1 MQKFAKYHKVE
12 WMVFSVW
19 FLLWFG
25 LGTQMNETFN
35 ISNYYLPNFNF
46 LRANLIFYIFA
57 ILLGYFLYY
66 REKTEYLIFSLY
78 PILGFFG
85 FILNSKESIY
95 FGLHNSISLLALA
108 LFINFISSKN
118 INKKLIFYL
127 LHYSTI
133 FILSIFFILFIAP
146 DFVKKIL
153 NFSLGARGENIT
165 DIVFSKNITFHI
177 PQNSNGASRIIF
189 LLTML
194 LSCLY
199 NSLLKNKFTFIN
211 ISILMGT
218 LIFASINIFYQSK
231 LNILGFII
239 CCCYIFLS
247 NNNYKNKFKI
257 LSLVL
262 LITLPFIINYTYQKY
277 YNEKY
282 NFVLDNRLFSK
293 SEGFFTF
300 YNYQKNDS
308 NSTDS
313 DSTNV
318 EKVYDKSIYYKE
330 PFNMTDRNL
339 NELCISHNTA
349 MDRFFG
355 GRICGWEIL
364 TKIYYNN
371 FKLFGYGFYEDR
383 KILKEYEKISSNSY
397 LFALYNSGI
406 LSFLI
411 LIIFYSNIF
420 VKIIKSIL
428 ISKKVKNNFPATTE
442 FYTILTIYL
451 MIRSLFEDTLA
462 YLSIDLLLIV
472 TCISFLNY
480 FFDISNNLSKRVL

>member
-1 MQKFAKYHKVE
+1 MQKFAKYQKVE
-12 WMVFSVW
+12 WVVFSVW

-25 LGTQMNETFN
+25 LGTHMNETFN
-35 ISNYYLPNFNF
+35 ISSYYLPNFNF

-95 FGLHNSISLLALA
+95 FGLHNSISLLAIA
-108 LFINFISSKN
+108 LFINIISSKN

-177 PQNSNGASRIIF
+177 PQNSNGASRVVF
-189 LLTML
+189 LLTILMG
-194 LSCLY
+194 CFY
-199 NSLLKNKFTFIN
+199 NFLLKNKFNFNNIFILTVVL
-211 ISILMGT
+211 IL
-218 LIFASINIFYQSK
+218 ASINIFYQSK
-231 LNILGFII
+231 LNILAFII

-247 NNNYKNKFKI
+247 NNNYKNKLKI
-257 LSLVL
+257 ISLVVL
-262 LITLPFIINYTYQKY
+262 VTLPFIINYAYQKY
-277 YNEKY
+277 YNKNY
-282 NFVLDNRLFSK
+282 NFIQGNRVFSNT
-293 SEGFFTF
+293 EGLSTF
-300 YNYQKNDS
+300 NNYQQKD
-308 NSTDS
+308 T
-313 DSTNV
+313 
-318 EKVYDKSIYYKE
+318 Y
-330 PFNMTDRNL
+330 RNL
-339 NELCISHNTA
+339 NELCLSRNTA
-349 MDRFFG
+349 IDRFFG

-364 TKIYYNN
+364 TKIYYDN
-371 FKLFGYGFYEDR
+371 FKLFGYGFFEDR
-383 KILKEYEKISSNSY
+383 KILKEFEKISSNSY

-411 LIIFYSNIF
+411 LIIFYGNIF
-420 VKIIKSIL
+420 IKIIKSIL
-428 ISKKVKNNFPATTE
+428 ISRKVKNNFSTTTE

-451 MIRSLFEDTLA
+451 IVRSFFEDTLA
-462 YLSIDLLLIV
+462 FISIDLLLMV

-480 FFDISNNLSKRVL
+480 FFEISNNLSKRIL

>member
-1 MQKFAKYHKVE
+1 MQKFAKFHKVE

-19 FLLWFG
+19 FLLWLG
-25 LGTQMNETFN
+25 LGTHMNETFN
-35 ISNYYLPNFNF
+35 ITNYYLPNFNF

-118 INKKLIFYL
+118 INKKLIFYF

-153 NFSLGARGENIT
+153 YFSFGARGENTI
-165 DIVFSKNITFHI
+165 DIIFDKNINFHI
-177 PQNSNGASRIIF
+177 PQNSNGASRIILF
-189 LLTML
+189 LTML
-194 LSCLY
+194 LSCFF
-199 NSLLKNKFTFIN
+199 NFLLKNKFNFIN
-211 ISILMGT
+211 IFLLIVT
-218 LIFASINIFYQSK
+218 LILASINIFYQSK
-231 LNILGFII
+231 LNILAFII

-247 NNNYKNKFKI
+247 NNNYKNKLKI

-262 LITLPFIINYTYQKY
+262 LITLPFIINFAYEKY
-277 YNEKY
+277 YNKNYSFIE
-282 NFVLDNRLFSK
+282 NNRLFSNN
-293 SEGFFTF
+293 EGFFIFENTEQF
-300 YNYQKNDS
+300 FIFNKDQKKIYDYKDRFNI
-308 NSTDS
+308 S
-313 DSTNV
+313 DKNI
-318 EKVYDKSIYYKE
+318 D
-330 PFNMTDRNL
+330 
-339 NELCISHNTA
+339 ELCFSHNTA

-364 TKIYYNN
+364 TKLYFNN
-371 FKLFGYGFYEDR
+371 FELFGYGFFEDR
-383 KILKEYEKISSNSY
+383 IILKKFEKISSNSY
-397 LFALYNSGI
+397 LFALFNSGI

-411 LIIFYSNIF
+411 LIIFYSYIF
-420 VKIIKSIL
+420 IKIIKSIL
-428 ISKKVKNNFPATTE
+428 ISRKIKSNFPATTE

-451 MIRSLFEDTLA
+451 IVRSFFEDTLA
-462 YLSIDLLLIV
+462 FLSIDLLLMV

-480 FFDISNNLSKRVL
+480 FFDISNNLSKRIL

>member
-25 LGTQMNETFN
+25 LGTHMNETFN
-35 ISNYYLPNFNF
+35 ISSYYLPNFNF

-66 REKTEYLIFSLY
+66 REKTKYLIFSLY

-108 LFINFISSKN
+108 LFVNFISFKN
-118 INKKLIFYL
+118 INKKLIFYF

-146 DFVKKIL
+146 DFIKKII

-165 DIVFSKNITFHI
+165 DIVFSKSITFHI
-177 PQNSNGASRIIF
+177 PQNSNGASRVVF
-189 LLTML
+189 LLTILM
-194 LSCLY
+194 CCFY
-199 NSLLKNKFTFIN
+199 NLLLKNKFNFNNIFILTGVL
-211 ISILMGT
+211 IL
-218 LIFASINIFYQSK
+218 ASINIFYQSK
-231 LNILGFII
+231 LNILAFII

-247 NNNYKNKFKI
+247 NNNYKNKLKI
-257 LSLVL
+257 ISLVL
-262 LITLPFIINYTYQKY
+262 LVTLPFLINYAYQKY
-277 YNEKY
+277 YNKNY
-282 NFVLDNRLFSK
+282 NFIQGNRVFSNT
-293 SEGFFTF
+293 EGFSTF
-300 YNYQKNDS
+300 YNNQKKD
-308 NSTDS
+308 T
-313 DSTNV
+313 
-318 EKVYDKSIYYKE
+318 YK
-330 PFNMTDRNL
+330 NL
-339 NELCISHNTA
+339 DELCLSHNTA
-349 MDRFFG
+349 IDRFLG

-371 FKLFGYGFYEDR
+371 FKLFGYGFFEDR
-383 KILKEYEKISSNSY
+383 KILKEFEKISSNSY
-397 LFALYNSGI
+397 LFALFNSGI

-411 LIIFYSNIF
+411 LIIFYSYIF
-420 VKIIKSIL
+420 IKIIKSIL
-428 ISKKVKNNFPATTE
+428 ISRKIKSNFPPITE

-451 MIRSLFEDTLA
+451 IVRSFFEDTLA
-462 YLSIDLLLIV
+462 FLSIDLLLMV

-480 FFDISNNLSKRVL
+480 FFDISNNLSKRIL

>member
-12 WMVFSVW
+12 WMVFSLW

-25 LGTQMNETFN
+25 LGTHMNETFN
-35 ISNYYLPNFNF
+35 ISSYYLPNFNF

-95 FGLHNSISLLALA
+95 FGLHNTISLLAIV

-118 INKKLIFYL
+118 VNKKLIFYF
-127 LHYSTI
+127 LHYSSI

-153 NFSLGARGENIT
+153 NFSLGARGENAI
-165 DIVFSKNITFHI
+165 DIIFNKNVNFHI
-177 PQNSNGASRIIF
+177 PQNSNGASRIILF
-189 LLTML
+189 LTML
-194 LSCLY
+194 LSCFY
-199 NSLLKNKFTFIN
+199 NFLLKNKFNFIN
-211 ISILMGT
+211 TFLLIVILI
-218 LIFASINIFYQSK
+218 LASINIFYQSK
-231 LNILGFII
+231 LNILAFII
-239 CCCYIFLS
+239 CCFYIFLS
-247 NNNYKNKFKI
+247 NNNYKNKLKI

-262 LITLPFIINYTYQKY
+262 LVTLPFIIHLAYEKY
-277 YNEKY
+277 YNKNY
-282 NFVLDNRLFSK
+282 NFIQSNRLFSND
-293 SEGFFTF
+293 EGFFIF
-300 YNYQKNDS
+300 RNNEQFFIFNNDQKKKYDYKDRFNI
-308 NSTDS
+308 TD
-313 DSTNV
+313 
-318 EKVYDKSIYYKE
+318 KK
-330 PFNMTDRNL
+330 L
-339 NELCISHNTA
+339 NELCFSHNTA

-364 TKIYYNN
+364 TKLYFSN
-371 FKLFGYGFYEDR
+371 FELFGYGFFEDR
-383 KILKEYEKISSNSY
+383 IILRKFEKISSNSY
-397 LFALYNSGI
+397 LFALFNSGI

-411 LIIFYSNIF
+411 LIIFYSCIF
-420 VKIIKSIL
+420 IKIIKSIL
-428 ISKKVKNNFPATTE
+428 ISRKVKSNFPATTE

-451 MIRSLFEDTLA
+451 IVRSFFEDTLA
-462 YLSIDLLLIV
+462 FLSIDLLLMV

-480 FFDISNNLSKRVL
+480 FFDISNNLSKRIL

>member
-1 MQKFAKYHKVE
+1 MQKFAKYQKVE

-25 LGTQMNETFN
+25 LGTHMNETFN
-35 ISNYYLPNFNF
+35 ISSYYLPNFNF

-85 FILNSKESIY
+85 FILNSKDSIY

-108 LFINFISSKN
+108 LFINLISSKS
-118 INKKLIFYL
+118 INKKLIFYF

-133 FILSIFFILFIAP
+133 LILSIFFILFIAP

-153 NFSLGARGENIT
+153 NFSLGARGENVT
-165 DIVFSKNITFHI
+165 DIIFGKNITFHI
-177 PQNSNGASRIIF
+177 PQNSNGASRVVF
-189 LLTML
+189 LLTILM
-194 LSCLY
+194 SCFY
-199 NSLLKNKFTFIN
+199 NFLLKNKFNLIN
-211 ISILMGT
+211 IFILIGA
-218 LIFASINIFYQSK
+218 LILASINVFYQSK
-231 LNILGFII
+231 LNILAFII

-247 NNNYKNKFKI
+247 NNNYKNKLKI
-257 LSLVL
+257 ISLVVL
-262 LITLPFIINYTYQKY
+262 VTLPFIINYAYQKY
-277 YNEKY
+277 YNKNY
-282 NFVLDNRLFSK
+282 NFIQGNRVFSNT
-293 SEGFFTF
+293 EGLSTF
-300 YNYQKNDS
+300 NNYQQKD
-308 NSTDS
+308 T
-313 DSTNV
+313 
-318 EKVYDKSIYYKE
+318 Y
-330 PFNMTDRNL
+330 RNL
-339 NELCISHNTA
+339 NELCLSHNTA
-349 MDRFFG
+349 IDRFFG

-371 FKLFGYGFYEDR
+371 FKLFGYGFFEDR
-383 KILKEYEKISSNSY
+383 KILKEFEKISSNSY
-397 LFALYNSGI
+397 LFVLFNSGI

-420 VKIIKSIL
+420 IKIIKSIL
-428 ISKKVKNNFPATTE
+428 ISRKIKSNFTATTE

-451 MIRSLFEDTLA
+451 IVRSFFEDTLA
-462 YLSIDLLLIV
+462 FISIDLLLMV

-480 FFDISNNLSKRVL
+480 FFDISNNLSKRIL

>member
-1 MQKFAKYHKVE
+1 MLKFAKYHKVE
-12 WMVFSVW
+12 WMVFSIW

-118 INKKLIFYL
+118 INKKLTFYL

-153 NFSLGARGENIT
+153 NFSFGARGENTINIIF
-165 DIVFSKNITFHI
+165 DKNVNFHI
-177 PQNSNGASRIIF
+177 PQNSNGASRIILF
-189 LLTML
+189 LSML
-194 LSCLY
+194 LSCFY
-199 NSLLKNKFTFIN
+199 NFLLKNKFNFIN
-211 ISILMGT
+211 IFLLIVT
-218 LIFASINIFYQSK
+218 LILASINIFYQSK
-231 LNILGFII
+231 LNILAFII

-247 NNNYKNKFKI
+247 NNNYKNKLKI

-262 LITLPFIINYTYQKY
+262 LITLPFIINYAYQK
-277 YNEKY
+277 NSNKNY
-282 NFVLDNRLFSK
+282 NFIQGNRVFSNT
-293 SEGFFTF
+293 EGFSTF
-300 YNYQKNDS
+300 NNYQKEDGYKNL
-308 NSTDS
+308 
-313 DSTNV
+313 
-318 EKVYDKSIYYKE
+318 DK
-330 PFNMTDRNL
+330 
-339 NELCISHNTA
+339 LCLSHNTA
-349 MDRFFG
+349 IDRFFG
-355 GRICGWEIL
+355 GRICGWELL

-371 FKLFGYGFYEDR
+371 FKLFGYGFFEDR
-383 KILKEYEKISSNSY
+383 QILKEFEKISSNSY
-397 LFALYNSGI
+397 LFALFNSGI

-420 VKIIKSIL
+420 IKIIKSIL
-428 ISKKVKNNFPATTE
+428 ISKKIKNNFPATTE

-451 MIRSLFEDTLA
+451 IVRSFFEDTLA
-462 YLSIDLLLIV
+462 FLSIDLLLII

-480 FFDISNNLSKRVL
+480 FFDISNNLSKRIL

>member
-1 MQKFAKYHKVE
+1 MEKFAKYHKVE

-25 LGTQMNETFN
+25 LGTHMYETFN
-35 ISNYYLPNFNF
+35 ISSYYLPNFNF

-95 FGLHNSISLLALA
+95 FGLHNSISLLAIA

-133 FILSIFFILFIAP
+133 FILSIFFILFIGP

-153 NFSLGARGENIT
+153 SFSLGARGENAI
-165 DIVFSKNITFHI
+165 DIIFSKNITFHI
-177 PQNSNGASRIIF
+177 PQNSNGASRIVF
-189 LLTML
+189 LLTIL
-194 LSCLY
+194 LCCFY
-199 NSLLKNKFTFIN
+199 NFLLKNKFTLVN
-211 ISILMGT
+211 IFLLIGT
-218 LIFASINIFYQSK
+218 LILASINIFYQSK
-231 LNILGFII
+231 LNILAFII
-239 CCCYIFLS
+239 CCFYIFLI
-247 NNNYKNKFKI
+247 NNNYKNKLKI

-262 LITLPFIINYTYQKY
+262 LVTLPFIINYTYQKY
-277 YNEKY
+277 YNKNY
-282 NFVLDNRLFSK
+282 DFLQNNRLFNNN
-293 SEGFFTF
+293 EGFFTF
-300 YNYQKNDS
+300 KNYQEKDPNS
-308 NSTDS
+308 N
-313 DSTNV
+313 NV
-318 EKVYDKSIYYKE
+318 KKIYDKSINYKE
-330 PFNMTDRNL
+330 VL
-339 NELCISHNTA
+339 NKPDTNIGELCFSHNTA

-364 TKIYYNN
+364 TKVYYDN
-371 FKLFGYGFYEDR
+371 FKLFGYGFFEDR
-383 KILKEYEKISSNSY
+383 KTLKELEKISSNSY
-397 LFALYNSGI
+397 LFALFNSGI
-406 LSFLI
+406 LSFFT

-420 VKIIKSIL
+420 IKIIKSIL
-428 ISKKVKNNFPATTE
+428 ISRKIKSNFPATTE

-451 MIRSLFEDTLA
+451 IVRSFFEDTLA
-462 YLSIDLLLIV
+462 FLSVDLLLMV

-480 FFDISNNLSKRVL
+480 FFDISNNLSKRIL

>member
-1 MQKFAKYHKVE
+1 MLKFAKYHKVE
-12 WMVFSVW
+12 WIVFSVW

-25 LGTQMNETFN
+25 LGTHMNETFN
-35 ISNYYLPNFNF
+35 INSYYLPNFNF
-46 LRANLIFYIFA
+46 LRANLIFYIFV

-153 NFSLGARGENIT
+153 NFYLGARGENTI
-165 DIVFSKNITFHI
+165 DIIFDKNVNFHI
-177 PQNSNGASRIIF
+177 PQNSNGASRIILF
-189 LLTML
+189 LTML
-194 LSCLY
+194 LSCFY
-199 NSLLKNKFTFIN
+199 NFLLKNKFNFIN
-211 ISILMGT
+211 IFLLIIILI
-218 LIFASINIFYQSK
+218 LASINIFYQSK
-231 LNILGFII
+231 LNILAFII

-247 NNNYKNKFKI
+247 NNNYKDKLKI

-262 LITLPFIINYTYQKY
+262 LITLPFIINFAYEKY
-277 YNEKY
+277 YNKNY
-282 NFVLDNRLFSK
+282 NFIQNNRLFSNN
-293 SEGFFTF
+293 EGFFIFKNTDQF
-300 YNYQKNDS
+300 FISNKDQKEKYDYKDQFNI
-308 NSTDS
+308 S
-313 DSTNV
+313 DKNI
-318 EKVYDKSIYYKE
+318 D
-330 PFNMTDRNL
+330 
-339 NELCISHNTA
+339 ELCFSHNTA

-364 TKIYYNN
+364 TKLYFNN
-371 FKLFGYGFYEDR
+371 FELFGHGFFEDR
-383 KILKEYEKISSNSY
+383 IILKKFEKISSNSY
-397 LFALYNSGI
+397 LFALFNSGI

-411 LIIFYSNIF
+411 LIIFYSIIF
-420 VKIIKSIL
+420 IKIIKSIL
-428 ISKKVKNNFPATTE
+428 ISRKVKSNFPATTE

-451 MIRSLFEDTLA
+451 IVRSFFEDTLA
-462 YLSIDLLLIV
+462 FLSVDLLLIV

-480 FFDISNNLSKRVL
+480 FFDISNNLSKRIL

>member
-1 MQKFAKYHKVE
+1 MLKFTKYHRDE
-12 WMVFSVW
+12 WMIFSVW
-19 FLLWFG
+19 ILLWFG
-25 LGTQMNETFN
+25 LGTHMNETFN
-35 ISNYYLPNFNF
+35 ISSYYLPNFNF

-85 FILNSKESIY
+85 FILNSKDSIY

-118 INKKLIFYL
+118 INKKLIFYF

-133 FILSIFFILFIAP
+133 FILSVFFILFIAP

-153 NFSLGARGENIT
+153 NYSLGARGENTI
-165 DIVFSKNITFHI
+165 DIIFDKNVNFHI

-189 LLTML
+189 FLTML
-194 LSCLY
+194 FSCFY
-199 NSLLKNKFTFIN
+199 NFLLKNKFNFIN
-211 ISILMGT
+211 IFLLIVT
-218 LIFASINIFYQSK
+218 LILASINIFYQSK
-231 LNILGFII
+231 LNILAFII
-239 CCCYIFLS
+239 CCFYIFLS
-247 NNNYKNKFKI
+247 NNNYKNKLKI

-262 LITLPFIINYTYQKY
+262 LITLPFIINFAYEKY
-277 YNEKY
+277 YNKNY
-282 NFVLDNRLFSK
+282 NFIQSNRLFSNN
-293 SEGFFTF
+293 EGFFIFKNTKQF
-300 YNYQKNDS
+300 FIFNKDQNKNYDYKDRFNISDKNID
-308 NSTDS
+308 
-313 DSTNV
+313 
-318 EKVYDKSIYYKE
+318 
-330 PFNMTDRNL
+330 
-339 NELCISHNTA
+339 ELCFSHNTA

-364 TKIYYNN
+364 TKLYFNN
-371 FKLFGYGFYEDR
+371 FELFGYGFFEDR
-383 KILKEYEKISSNSY
+383 IILKKFEKISSNSY
-397 LFALYNSGI
+397 LFALFNSGI

-420 VKIIKSIL
+420 IKIIKSIL
-428 ISKKVKNNFPATTE
+428 ISRKVKSNFPATTE

-451 MIRSLFEDTLA
+451 IVRSFFEDTLA
-462 YLSIDLLLIV
+462 FLSIDLLLIV

-480 FFDISNNLSKRVL
+480 FFDISNNLSKREL

>member
-25 LGTQMNETFN
+25 LGTHMNETFN
-35 ISNYYLPNFNF
+35 ISSYYLPNFNF

-66 REKTEYLIFSLY
+66 REKTEYIIFSLY

-95 FGLHNSISLLALA
+95 FGLHNSISLLAIA

-153 NFSLGARGENIT
+153 NFSLGARGENTI
-165 DIVFSKNITFHI
+165 DIIFDKNINFHI
-177 PQNSNGASRIIF
+177 PQNSNGASRIILF
-189 LLTML
+189 LTML
-194 LSCLY
+194 LSCFY
-199 NSLLKNKFTFIN
+199 NFLLKNKFNFIN
-211 ISILMGT
+211 IFLLIVT
-218 LIFASINIFYQSK
+218 LILASINIFYQSK
-231 LNILGFII
+231 LNILAFII

-247 NNNYKNKFKI
+247 NNNYKNKLKI

-262 LITLPFIINYTYQKY
+262 LITLPFIINFAYEKY
-277 YNEKY
+277 YNKNY
-282 NFVLDNRLFSK
+282 NFIQNNRLFSNN
-293 SEGFFTF
+293 EGFFIFKNTKEVF
-300 YNYQKNDS
+300 IFNKDQKKNYDYKDRSNISDKNID
-308 NSTDS
+308 
-313 DSTNV
+313 
-318 EKVYDKSIYYKE
+318 
-330 PFNMTDRNL
+330 
-339 NELCISHNTA
+339 ELCFSHNTA

-364 TKIYYNN
+364 TKLYFNN
-371 FKLFGYGFYEDR
+371 FELFGYGFFEDR
-383 KILKEYEKISSNSY
+383 IILKKFEKISSNSY
-397 LFALYNSGI
+397 LFALFNSGI

-411 LIIFYSNIF
+411 LIIFYSIIF
-420 VKIIKSIL
+420 IKIIKSIL
-428 ISKKVKNNFPATTE
+428 ISRKIKSNFPATTE

-451 MIRSLFEDTLA
+451 ITRSFFEDTLA
-462 YLSIDLLLIV
+462 FLSIDLLLMV

-480 FFDISNNLSKRVL
+480 FFDISNNLSKRIL

>member
-1 MQKFAKYHKVE
+1 MQKFAKYHKIE
-12 WMVFSVW
+12 WIVFSIW

-25 LGTQMNETFN
+25 LGTHMNETFN
-35 ISNYYLPNFNF
+35 INSYYLPNFNF

-66 REKTEYLIFSLY
+66 REKTEYLVFSLY

-146 DFVKKIL
+146 DFLKKIL
-153 NFSLGARGENIT
+153 NFSLGARGENTI
-165 DIVFSKNITFHI
+165 DIIFDKNVNFHI
-177 PQNSNGASRIIF
+177 PQNSNGASRIILF
-189 LLTML
+189 LTML
-194 LSCLY
+194 LSCFY
-199 NSLLKNKFTFIN
+199 NFLLKNKFNFIN
-211 ISILMGT
+211 IFLLIVT
-218 LIFASINIFYQSK
+218 LILASINIFYQSK
-231 LNILGFII
+231 LNILAFII

-247 NNNYKNKFKI
+247 NNNYKNKLKI

-262 LITLPFIINYTYQKY
+262 LITLPFIINFAYEKY
-277 YNEKY
+277 YNKNY
-282 NFVLDNRLFSK
+282 SFVQNNRLFSNN
-293 SEGFFTF
+293 EGFFIFENTKQF
-300 YNYQKNDS
+300 FIFNEDQKKIYDYKDQFNI
-308 NSTDS
+308 S
-313 DSTNV
+313 DKNI
-318 EKVYDKSIYYKE
+318 D
-330 PFNMTDRNL
+330 
-339 NELCISHNTA
+339 ELCFSHNTA

-364 TKIYYNN
+364 TKLYFNN
-371 FKLFGYGFYEDR
+371 FELFGYGFFEDR
-383 KILKEYEKISSNSY
+383 IILKKFEKISSNSY
-397 LFALYNSGI
+397 LFALFNSGI

-420 VKIIKSIL
+420 IKIIKSIL
-428 ISKKVKNNFPATTE
+428 ISRKVKSNFPATTE

-451 MIRSLFEDTLA
+451 IVRSFFEDTLA
-462 YLSIDLLLIV
+462 FLSIDLLLIV

-480 FFDISNNLSKRVL
+480 FFDISNNLSKRIL

>member
-1 MQKFAKYHKVE
+1 MHKFAKYHKVE
-12 WMVFSVW
+12 WIVFSVW

-25 LGTQMNETFN
+25 LGTHMYETFN
-35 ISNYYLPNFNF
+35 ISSYYLPNFNF

-57 ILLGYFLYY
+57 ILLGFFLYY
-66 REKTEYLIFSLY
+66 REKTKYLIFSLY

-153 NFSLGARGENIT
+153 NFSLGARGENTI
-165 DIVFSKNITFHI
+165 DIIFDKNVNFHI
-177 PQNSNGASRIIF
+177 PQNSNGASRIILF
-189 LLTML
+189 LTML
-194 LSCLY
+194 LSCFY
-199 NSLLKNKFTFIN
+199 NFLLKNKFNFIN
-211 ISILMGT
+211 IFLLILI
-218 LIFASINIFYQSK
+218 LILASINIFYQSK
-231 LNILGFII
+231 LNILAFII

-247 NNNYKNKFKI
+247 NNNYKNKLKI

-262 LITLPFIINYTYQKY
+262 LITLPFIINFAYEKY
-277 YNEKY
+277 YNKNY
-282 NFVLDNRLFSK
+282 NFIQNNRLFSNN
-293 SEGFFTF
+293 EGFFIFKNTGQF
-300 YNYQKNDS
+300 LIFNKDEKKNYDYKDRFNISDKNID
-308 NSTDS
+308 
-313 DSTNV
+313 
-318 EKVYDKSIYYKE
+318 
-330 PFNMTDRNL
+330 
-339 NELCISHNTA
+339 ELCFSHNTA

-364 TKIYYNN
+364 TKLYFND
-371 FKLFGYGFYEDR
+371 FKLFGYGFFEDR
-383 KILKEYEKISSNSY
+383 IILKKFEKISSNSY
-397 LFALYNSGI
+397 LFALFNSGI
-406 LSFLI
+406 LSFFI
-411 LIIFYSNIF
+411 LIIFYSIIF
-420 VKIIKSIL
+420 IKIIKSIL
-428 ISKKVKNNFPATTE
+428 ISRKIKSNFPATTE

-451 MIRSLFEDTLA
+451 IVRSFFEDTLA
-462 YLSIDLLLIV
+462 FLSIDLLLMV

-480 FFDISNNLSKRVL
+480 FFDISNNLSKRTL

>member
-25 LGTQMNETFN
+25 LGTHMNETFN
-35 ISNYYLPNFNF
+35 INSYYLPNFNF
-46 LRANLIFYIFA
+46 LRANLIFYIFV
-57 ILLGYFLYY
+57 ILSGYFLYY

-95 FGLHNSISLLALA
+95 FGLHNSISLLAIA

-153 NFSLGARGENIT
+153 NYSLGARGENTI
-165 DIVFSKNITFHI
+165 DIIFDKNVNFHI
-177 PQNSNGASRIIF
+177 PQNSNGASRIILF
-189 LLTML
+189 LTML
-194 LSCLY
+194 LSCFY
-199 NSLLKNKFTFIN
+199 NFLLKNKFNFIN
-211 ISILMGT
+211 IFLLIVT
-218 LIFASINIFYQSK
+218 LILASINIFYQSK
-231 LNILGFII
+231 LNILAFII
-239 CCCYIFLS
+239 CCFYIFLS
-247 NNNYKNKFKI
+247 NNNYKNKLKI

-262 LITLPFIINYTYQKY
+262 LITLPFIINFAYEKY
-277 YNEKY
+277 YNKNY
-282 NFVLDNRLFSK
+282 NFIQSNRLFSDN
-293 SEGFFTF
+293 EGFFIFKNTKQF
-300 YNYQKNDS
+300 FIFNKDQNKNYDYKDRFNISDKNID
-308 NSTDS
+308 
-313 DSTNV
+313 
-318 EKVYDKSIYYKE
+318 
-330 PFNMTDRNL
+330 
-339 NELCISHNTA
+339 ELCFSHNTA

-364 TKIYYNN
+364 TKLYFND
-371 FKLFGYGFYEDR
+371 FKLFGYGFFEDR
-383 KILKEYEKISSNSY
+383 IILKKFEKISSNSY
-397 LFALYNSGI
+397 LFALFNSGI

-420 VKIIKSIL
+420 IKIIKSIL
-428 ISKKVKNNFPATTE
+428 ISRKVKSNFPATTE

-451 MIRSLFEDTLA
+451 IVRSFFEDTLA
-462 YLSIDLLLIV
+462 FLSIDLLLMV

-480 FFDISNNLSKRVL
+480 FFDISNNLSKRIL

>member
-1 MQKFAKYHKVE
+1 
-12 WMVFSVW
+12 
-19 FLLWFG
+19 
-25 LGTQMNETFN
+25 MNETFN
-35 ISNYYLPNFNF
+35 ISSYYLPNFNF

-95 FGLHNSISLLALA
+95 FGLHNSISLLTLA

-177 PQNSNGASRIIF
+177 PQNSNGASRVVF
-189 LLTML
+189 LLTVLM
-194 LSCLY
+194 SCFY
-199 NSLLKNKFTFIN
+199 NFLLKNKFNFNNIFILTVVL
-211 ISILMGT
+211 IL
-218 LIFASINIFYQSK
+218 ASINIFYQSK
-231 LNILGFII
+231 LNILAFII

-247 NNNYKNKFKI
+247 NNNYKNKLKI
-257 LSLVL
+257 ISLVL
-262 LITLPFIINYTYQKY
+262 LVTLPFIINYAYQKY
-277 YNEKY
+277 YNKNY
-282 NFVLDNRLFSK
+282 NFIQDNRVFSNT
-293 SEGFFTF
+293 EGFLVFSNTKQFSTF
-300 YNYQKNDS
+300 SNNQKKD
-308 NSTDS
+308 T
-313 DSTNV
+313 
-318 EKVYDKSIYYKE
+318 YK
-330 PFNMTDRNL
+330 
-339 NELCISHNTA
+339 LCLSHNTTI
-349 MDRFFG
+349 DHFFG

-371 FKLFGYGFYEDR
+371 FKLFGYGFFEDR
-383 KILKEYEKISSNSY
+383 KILKEFEKISSNSY
-397 LFALYNSGI
+397 LFALFNSGI

-420 VKIIKSIL
+420 IKIIKSIL
-428 ISKKVKNNFPATTE
+428 ISRRIKSNFPAITE

-451 MIRSLFEDTLA
+451 IVRSFFEDTLA
-462 YLSIDLLLIV
+462 FLSIDLLLMV

-480 FFDISNNLSKRVL
+480 FFEISNNLSKRIL

>member
-1 MQKFAKYHKVE
+1 MQKFAKYQKVE

-25 LGTQMNETFN
+25 LGTHMNETFN
-35 ISNYYLPNFNF
+35 ISSYYLPNFNF

-66 REKTEYLIFSLY
+66 REKTEYLFFSLY

-85 FILNSKESIY
+85 FILNSKDSIY

-108 LFINFISSKN
+108 LFINLISSKS
-118 INKKLIFYL
+118 INKKLIFYF

-153 NFSLGARGENIT
+153 NFSLGARGENVT
-165 DIVFSKNITFHI
+165 DIIFGNNITFHI
-177 PQNSNGASRIIF
+177 PQNSNGASRVIF
-189 LLTML
+189 LLTILM
-194 LSCLY
+194 SCFY
-199 NSLLKNKFTFIN
+199 NFLLKNKFNFIN
-211 ISILMGT
+211 IFILT
-218 LIFASINIFYQSK
+218 VVLILASINIFYQSK
-231 LNILGFII
+231 LNILAFII

-247 NNNYKNKFKI
+247 NNNYKNKLKI

-282 NFVLDNRLFSK
+282 NFIQGNRVFNNT
-293 SEGFFTF
+293 EGFSTF
-300 YNYQKNDS
+300 FNSYQKKDTYANL
-308 NSTDS
+308 
-313 DSTNV
+313 
-318 EKVYDKSIYYKE
+318 DK
-330 PFNMTDRNL
+330 
-339 NELCISHNTA
+339 LCLTHNTA
-349 MDRFFG
+349 IDRFFG

-364 TKIYYNN
+364 TKIYFNN
-371 FKLFGYGFYEDR
+371 FKLFGYGFFEDR
-383 KILKEYEKISSNSY
+383 KILKEFEKISSNSY
-397 LFALYNSGI
+397 LFALFNSGI

-420 VKIIKSIL
+420 INIIKSIL
-428 ISKKVKNNFPATTE
+428 ISRKIKSNFPATTE

-451 MIRSLFEDTLA
+451 IVRSFFEDTLA
-462 YLSIDLLLIV
+462 FLSIDLLLMV

-480 FFDISNNLSKRVL
+480 FFDISNNLSKRIL

>member
-1 MQKFAKYHKVE
+1 MQKFRKYQKVE
-12 WMVFSVW
+12 WVIFSVW

-25 LGTQMNETFN
+25 LGTHMNETFN
-35 ISNYYLPNFNF
+35 ISSYYLPNFNF

-95 FGLHNSISLLALA
+95 FGLHNSISLLAIA

-153 NFSLGARGENIT
+153 NFSLGARGENTI
-165 DIVFSKNITFHI
+165 DIIFGKNVNFHI
-177 PQNSNGASRIIF
+177 PQNSNGASRIILF
-189 LLTML
+189 LTML
-194 LSCLY
+194 LSCFY
-199 NSLLKNKFTFIN
+199 NFLLKNKFNFIN
-211 ISILMGT
+211 IFLLIVT
-218 LIFASINIFYQSK
+218 LILASINIFYQSK
-231 LNILGFII
+231 LNTLAFII

-247 NNNYKNKFKI
+247 NNNYKNKLKI

-262 LITLPFIINYTYQKY
+262 LITLPFIINFAYEKY
-277 YNEKY
+277 YNKNY
-282 NFVLDNRLFSK
+282 NFIQNNRLFS
-293 SEGFFTF
+293 SNEGFFIFKNTDQF
-300 YNYQKNDS
+300 LIFNKDGKKNYDYKDRFNISDKNID
-308 NSTDS
+308 
-313 DSTNV
+313 
-318 EKVYDKSIYYKE
+318 
-330 PFNMTDRNL
+330 
-339 NELCISHNTA
+339 ELCFSHNTA

-364 TKIYYNN
+364 TKLYFND
-371 FKLFGYGFYEDR
+371 FKLFGYGFFEDR
-383 KILKEYEKISSNSY
+383 KILKEFEKISSNSY
-397 LFALYNSGI
+397 LFALFNSGI

-411 LIIFYSNIF
+411 LIIFYSIIF
-420 VKIIKSIL
+420 IKIIKSIL
-428 ISKKVKNNFPATTE
+428 ISRKIKINFPATTE

-451 MIRSLFEDTLA
+451 IVRSFFEDTLA
-462 YLSIDLLLIV
+462 FLSIDLLLMV

-480 FFDISNNLSKRVL
+480 FFDISNNLSKRIL